1 VALGSYLFW
10 GFIVGL
16 VFVVLYAMAAAG
28 TPEKRPELSEAVA
41 LFLAVNGVVASIR
54 LFVVVFAADSLGVLA
69 QTDRLYLA
77 VGAIAAMW
85 VSGGTI
91 ARTFAGLGSEE
102 EEQAA
107 PEDAE

>member
-1 VALGSYLFW
+1 
-10 GFIVGL
+10 
-16 VFVVLYAMAAAG
+16 
-28 TPEKRPELSEAVA
+28 
-41 LFLAVNGVVASIR
+41 
-54 LFVVVFAADSLGVLA
+54 VFAADSLGVLA